1 MKQASDWSRN
11 CLLGCLLMCL
21 ASACALGQDHPVPPY
36 RAGPGFAIGTESRRD
51 RVDRLVFSRNA
62 TVAEWVTSGNRWF
75 VFSYSPPMI
84 YRGPVMNSDRG
95 AFGLKAANHAELR
108 LGRQYRIELGGLFT
122 DKLGMARYS
131 FFYEEPSEFDIQYDP
146 LLHHIGSG
154 DYVGTPHLIVRQ
166 KRLRMLS
173 ISAAPHFTFGFVRI
187 EPYYSMGMGLAE
199 YELVTLEGIELSPA
213 DKAAYWNKA
222 GRSDVSADIFGVRLM
237 FVF

>member
-21 ASACALGQDHPVPPY
+21 ASAGAFGQDHPVPPY
-36 RAGPGFAIGTESRRD
+36 RAGPGFAIGTESRWD
-51 RVDRLVFSRNA
+51 RVGRLEFPRKAS
-62 TVAEWVTSGNRWF
+62 VAEWVTSGNRWF

-84 YRGPVMNSDRG
+84 YQGSVKNVDRA

-108 LGRQYRIELGGLFT
+108 LGRQYRIELGGFFAE
-122 DKLGMARYS
+122 KLGIIRYS

-146 LLHHIGSG
+146 LLRHIGSG
-154 DYVGTPHLIVRQ
+154 DYVGTPHLVVRQ

-173 ISAAPHFTFGFVRI
+173 ASLAPHFTFGFVRI

-199 YELVTLEGIELSPA
+199 YELVTLEGVELSPA
-213 DKAAYWNKA
+213 DKAEYWHIA
-222 GRSDVSADIFGVRLM
+222 GASQVTADIYGIRLM
-237 FVF
+237 IAF